1 LCTKTADDPY
11 SCRKTLE
18 VTAMLKKFA
27 LLTVALTLVSPALV
41 GAADVGGGGLRKNPA
56 HIPTHKPGKKAMH
69 GILPGGGDSRNGK
82 TGRSGTQTPH

>member
-1 LCTKTADDPY
+1 
-11 SCRKTLE
+11 
-18 VTAMLKKFA
+18 MLKKFA

-56 HIPTHKPGKKAMH
+56 HKPGKKAMH